1 MIFLDSR
8 AHGRSTNGGEA
19 LNFRLMAKDTKEAL
33 DALGIGKT
41 SIVGFSDGANLAMA
55 FASRYPH
62 AVNKLV

>member
-8 AHGRSTNGGEA
+8 AHGRSTNGSEVV
-19 LNFRLMAKDTKEAL
+19 FRLMAKDTKEAL